1 MIPVLFELGPLK
13 VYSFGMMVLVAF
25 AVGARLVILELRRR
39 RIEPMNLEG
48 YPMFALIGGIVGAR
62 LYWMIEHSAQVRSDP
77 FGSIIGGAGLTWY
90 GGLIGGVLATFWLAR
105 RKKQSLWQLCD
116 AFAPGL
122 AAAYMLGRVGCQ
134 LSGDG
139 DYGPPSDVP
148 WAMSY
153 AKGVVP
159 TPPGVLV
166 HPTPIYEILM
176 MLPIVF
182 VLWKLRTRSSAAGWL
197 FGVYLVLVG
206 IERWIAE
213 IYRVR
218 LDTTLGMSDAQWISV
233 FVVFAGLFLV
243 ATRWHPRASA
253 ASRT

>member
-1 MIPVLFELGPLK
+1 MIPIILELGPVK
-13 VYSFGMMVLVAF
+13 IYSFGLMVLVAF
-25 AVGARLVILELRRR
+25 GVGARLVILELRRR
-39 RIEPMNLEG
+39 GMVPNHLEG

-62 LYWMIEHSAQVRSDP
+62 LYWMLEHPAQVARDP

-90 GGLIGGVLATFWLAR
+90 GGLVGGALAALWLAR

-122 AAAYMLGRVGCQ
+122 AAAYMFGRVGCH

-139 DYGPPSDVP
+139 DYGPPTDVP
-148 WAMSY
+148 WAVSY
-153 AKGVVP
+153 EKGVVP

-176 MLPIVF
+176 MLPIVL
-182 VLWKLRTRSSAAGWL
+182 VLWMLRTRAATPGWL

-218 LDTTLGMSDAQWISV
+218 TETMLGMSTAQWFSV
-233 FVVFAGLFLV
+233 LAILAGLYLAV
-243 ATRWHPRASA
+243 TRFRPSSGTAPRS
-253 ASRT
+253 

>member
-1 MIPVLFELGPLK
+1 MIPVLLELGPIK
-13 VYSFGMMVLVAF
+13 IYSFGMMVLVAF

-39 RIEPMNLEG
+39 GIEPMHLEG
-48 YPMFALIGGIVGAR
+48 YPMYALIGGIVGAR
-62 LYWMIEHSAQVRSDP
+62 LYWMLEHPAQVLRDP

-90 GGLIGGVLATFWLAR
+90 GGLLGGALAALWLAR
-105 RKKQSLWQLCD
+105 RKKQSLWALCD

-122 AAAYMLGRVGCQ
+122 AAAYMFGRVGCQ

-166 HPTPIYEILM
+166 HPTPLYEILM
-176 MLPIVF
+176 MLPIVL
-182 VLWKLRTRSSAAGWL
+182 VLWKLRTRPSTPGWL

-218 LDTTLGMSDAQWISV
+218 LETTLGMSTAQWFSV
-233 FVVFAGLFLV
+233 AVVVAGLYLLV
-243 ATRWHPRASA
+243 TRWHPRTPA
-253 ASRT
+253 ALKS